1 MQPAT
6 RRDLLALAGGLGLAG
21 VLWRGGPGRT
31 EPSDPV
37 STPDSSRSST
47 SSSSSGSPGSSVA
60 SGAPGSSGSPGRA
73 SRLSDAGGAPA
84 RLVIPAIRLDEPVV
98 ALGLN
103 SEGQI
108 VPPADTVQWY
118 TGSPAPGDPGIAVI
132 AGHVTNPDPDVFHRL
147 PSLRVGD
154 PVAVVDASGRRRTF
168 RVYRTR
174 QVDKKTL
181 TTDPSVWGHTDQR
194 VLALITCDPESS
206 VQAQHLTGNF
216 VAWAGLVG

>member
-1 MQPAT
+1 MQRAT
-6 RRDLLALAGGLGLAG
+6 RRDLLALAGGLGLAS

-37 STPDSSRSST
+37 STSAA
-47 SSSSSGSPGSSVA
+47 SSSAGA
-60 SGAPGSSGSPGRA
+60 SGAPGSPRRA
-73 SRLSDAGGAPA
+73 SGPSDARGAPT
-84 RLVIPAIRLDEPVV
+84 RLVIPAISLDEPVV

-118 TGSPAPGDPGIAVI
+118 TGSPAPGDPGVAVV

-174 QVDKKTL
+174 QVDKETL

>member
-1 MQPAT
+1 MQRAT
-6 RRDLLALAGGLGLAG
+6 RRDLLALAGGLGLAS

-37 STPDSSRSST
+37 STSAA
-47 SSSSSGSPGSSVA
+47 SSSAGA
-60 SGAPGSSGSPGRA
+60 SGASGVSSAPGSSGSPRRA
-73 SRLSDAGGAPA
+73 SGSSDAGGAPA

-118 TGSPAPGDPGIAVI
+118 TGSPAPGDPGVAVV

-174 QVDKKTL
+174 QVDKQTL